1 MESGMNEVIP
11 NLWLGDL
18 RTALKVDL
26 LRSRNIHSVLSVM
39 RGKVT
44 VSETFNRQQIQLDDT
59 EDEDVLKHLVSA
71 ITFIQAELDKNRGV
85 LVHCLAGVM
94 LRS

>member
-1 MESGMNEVIP
+1 MNEVIP

-44 VSETFNRQQIQLDDT
+44 VSEVRSTVYLLTFDNNHNSQ
-59 EDEDVLKHLVSA
+59 
-71 ITFIQAELDKNRGV
+71 
-85 LVHCLAGVM
+85 
-94 LRS
+94 